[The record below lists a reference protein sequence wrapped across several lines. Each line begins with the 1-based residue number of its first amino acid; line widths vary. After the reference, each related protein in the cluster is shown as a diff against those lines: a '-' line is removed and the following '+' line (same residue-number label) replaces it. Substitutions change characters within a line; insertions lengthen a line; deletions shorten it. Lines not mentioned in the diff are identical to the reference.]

1 MIHGI
6 VKVPRHTLHPT
17 ILFMSDY
24 KMQLS
29 INANEQSSAEVSREL
44 V

>member
-1 MIHGI
+1 MIHST
-6 VKVPRHTLHPT
+6 VKVPRHVPHPT
-17 ILFMSDY
+17 ILFMSVY
-24 KMQLS
+24 RMQLS